1 MIHYDF
7 DALLPDEISD
17 ETAYHM
23 DALLQ
28 TFATAFESCFYD
40 KIKNHFNKLEKLKE
54 DIWLSQHGHG
64 NTALD
69 DHDDDPPF

>member
-7 DALLPDEISD
+7 DALFPDEISD

-28 TFATAFESCFYD
+28 TFATAFENCFYD
-40 KIKNHFNKLEKLKE
+40 KIKKHFNKLENLKKE
-54 DIWLSQHGHG
+54 IWLSQHEHR
-64 NTALD
+64 NTVSND
-69 DHDDDPPF
+69 NDDDPPF